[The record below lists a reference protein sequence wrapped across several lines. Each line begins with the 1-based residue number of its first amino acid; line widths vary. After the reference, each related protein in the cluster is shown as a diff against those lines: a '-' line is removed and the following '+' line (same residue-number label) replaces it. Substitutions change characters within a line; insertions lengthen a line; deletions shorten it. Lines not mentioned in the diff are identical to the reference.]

1 MDTLA
6 REDMHQDRRH
16 QRHQRCCRRAHPVG
30 ERRHVEIDAFAGV
43 CRALAVERQMQAV
56 LGK

>member
-6 REDMHQDRRH
+6 REDMRHDRRD
-16 QRHQRCCRRAHPVG
+16 QWHQRCCRRAHPVG

-43 CRALAVERQMQAV
+43 GRALTVERQMQAV
-56 LGK
+56 FGK